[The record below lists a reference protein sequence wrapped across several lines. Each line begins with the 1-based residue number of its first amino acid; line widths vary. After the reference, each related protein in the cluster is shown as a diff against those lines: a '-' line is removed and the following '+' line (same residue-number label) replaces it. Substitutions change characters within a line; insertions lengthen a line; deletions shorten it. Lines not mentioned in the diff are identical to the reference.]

1 MTRLSPGKARP
12 CRLLITMTLWA
23 LVCLLGAPTGASARN
38 LEPGRLFVGAGLG
51 AAARMG
57 TPLAA
62 SPAAGLV
69 SLQGEYTL
77 HRAASVVTDLT
88 LGMAS
93 TNVLVGAAG
102 VRGRLTDLGLTLS
115 PYGQVELAA
124 GGLFDV
130 LGANVPWLGS
140 RLGVGVDYF
149 LTGRLSASLGL
160 ATLLGGTLTDR
171 GAFYGMVQVLVS
183 IHAAGSAA
191 AKPVPSPLP
200 VLGA

>member
-1 MTRLSPGKARP
+1 MTRLSRGKARR
-12 CRLLITMTLWA
+12 CRPWMTLCLMAA
-23 LVCLLGAPTGASARN
+23 LLAAPAEAAARN

-69 SLQGEYTL
+69 TLQGEYTL

-102 VRGRLTDLGLTLS
+102 MRGRLPDLGLALS
-115 PYGQVELAA
+115 PYGQVQLAA

-149 LTGRLSASLGL
+149 LTGRTTASVGLSA
-160 ATLLGGTLTDR
+160 LLGGTLSQR
-171 GAFYGMVQVLVS
+171 SAFYGMVQVLVS
-183 IHAAGSAA
+183 LHGATAAA
-191 AKPVPSPLP
+191 AKPVPNPLP